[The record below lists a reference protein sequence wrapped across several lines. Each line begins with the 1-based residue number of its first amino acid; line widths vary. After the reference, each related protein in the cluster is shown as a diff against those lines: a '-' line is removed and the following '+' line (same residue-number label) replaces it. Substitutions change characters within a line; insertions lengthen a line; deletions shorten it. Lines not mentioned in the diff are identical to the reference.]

1 MRFWVPD
8 LKIRPTRTTTRTPGT
23 PASLRRLPDRERV
36 LLLISDMPA
45 KKSTKYGSLTLL
57 GKPVSHYPSAPSAKT
72 IETFENEY
80 ADRRY
85 LIKFECAD
93 FTSLCP
99 ITGQPDFAKITIEY
113 VPATRCIET
122 KSLKFYLA
130 SYRNTRSFNEEIVN
144 RILDDI
150 VAACGPQEALVY
162 GEFAARGGI
171 SLSVEASYSDTVAEA
186 DDRQR
191 VAKTGRE
198 QKQR

>member
-1 MRFWVPD
+1 
-8 LKIRPTRTTTRTPGT
+8 
-23 PASLRRLPDRERV
+23 
-36 LLLISDMPA
+36 MPP
-45 KKSTKYGSLTLL
+45 KKNAKYGSLTLL
-57 GKPVSHYPSAPSAKT
+57 GKPVSPYPSAPSART

-130 SYRNTRSFNEEIVN
+130 SYRHTRSFNEEIVN
-144 RILDDI
+144 RILDDV

-171 SLSVEASYSDTVAEA
+171 SLSVEASYSDTAAEA
-186 DDRQR
+186 DDGKERR
-191 VAKTGRE
+191 KRSSEGAKSLS
-198 QKQR
+198 

>member
-1 MRFWVPD
+1 
-8 LKIRPTRTTTRTPGT
+8 
-23 PASLRRLPDRERV
+23 
-36 LLLISDMPA
+36 MPP
-45 KKSTKYGSLTLL
+45 KKNAKYGSLTLL
-57 GKPVSHYPSAPSAKT
+57 GKPVSPYPSAPSART

-144 RILDDI
+144 RILDDV
-150 VAACGPQEALVY
+150 VAACAPQEALVY

-171 SLSVEASYSDTVAEA
+171 SLSVEASYSDTVAE
-186 DDRQR
+186 DDGQERR
-191 VAKTGRE
+191 KRSSRGVKSLS
-198 QKQR
+198 

>member
-1 MRFWVPD
+1 
-8 LKIRPTRTTTRTPGT
+8 
-23 PASLRRLPDRERV
+23 
-36 LLLISDMPA
+36 MPV
-45 KKSTKYGSLTLL
+45 KKNTKYESLTLL
-57 GKPVSHYPSAPSAKT
+57 GKPVSHYPSAPSAKI

-85 LIKFECAD
+85 LIKFECAY

-113 VPATRCIET
+113 VPAIRCIET

-144 RILDDI
+144 RILDDM

-191 VAKTGRE
+191 MGKTGRE